1 VPWMAVHHRSLRR
14 HLDGHCVV
22 AGSDDRAA
30 ELEAQ
35 AAAGDELLDGILQ
48 EIDELL
54 DGGQMVEPA
63 ALLGLQEKLY
73 LVSLRRK
80 IAAGEFPNLTADQ
93 GARAAEKLMTVAKSA
108 REQDLLSAL
117 CGGIGQVFT
126 KALSGGPAGELEAGE
141 VVGEVVAEDNDE
153 AA

>member
-1 VPWMAVHHRSLRR
+1 LKPRRRAVPWMAVHHRSLRR

-35 AAAGDELLDGILQ
+35 AAAG
-48 EIDELL
+48 DELL